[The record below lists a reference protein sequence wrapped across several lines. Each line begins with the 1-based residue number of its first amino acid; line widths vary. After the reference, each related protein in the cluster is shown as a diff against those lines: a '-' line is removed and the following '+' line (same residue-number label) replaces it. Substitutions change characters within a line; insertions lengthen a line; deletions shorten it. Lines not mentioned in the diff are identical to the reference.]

1 MSDRRS
7 VFLIAALLAVAAAIW
22 YRAKVFEA
30 PPVVERPVIALLASG
45 STPYWQLTTNGA
57 KAAAAK
63 YNVDLRI
70 EQPKGAETLEQ
81 QTQALLGLDLD
92 EINGVAFSPVDP
104 EGETRLINTMAQ
116 QTLVVTL
123 DADAPLSLRQC
134 HIGTS
139 NVAAGRLCA
148 RLVEEAVPNGGKVAV
163 ALANLTKSTN
173 IDRKT
178 AFDKSLGHDE
188 DAPVESQQPKYELL
202 EPLIDE
208 GDNDK
213 CRQLIK
219 ECLEAHPDIACFVA
233 LNARQGPLL
242 LEVLKEQDELGKIQ
256 LVTFDEA
263 DETLQGVANGHI
275 FATVVQNPYMYG
287 FETVRR
293 LASLCRGDKD
303 EVPVAGGG
311 TIHVSAEA
319 IRKENLDEFRQ
330 RLRERL
336 PEGDVAAK

>member
-1 MSDRRS
+1 MSGRQS
-7 VFLIAALLAVAAAIW
+7 IFLIAALAAVAGAAW
-22 YRAKVFEA
+22 YRAAVFM
-30 PPVVERPVIALLASG
+30 PPPIVARPVIVLLASG

-57 KAAAAK
+57 KAAADK
-63 YNVDLRI
+63 FNVDLRI
-70 EQPKGAETLEQ
+70 ETPKGAETLEQ
-81 QTQALLGLDLD
+81 QMQALSGLELD
-92 EINGVAFSPVDP
+92 NINGVAFSPVDP

-116 QTLVVTL
+116 KTLVVTL

-148 RLVEEAVPNGGKVAV
+148 RLVEEAVPGGGKVAV

-178 AFDKSLGHDE
+178 AFEKSLGHDD
-188 DAPVESQQPKYELL
+188 DAPPAADQPTYELL
-202 EPLIDE
+202 EPLVDE
-208 GDNDK
+208 GDDDK

-219 ECLEAHPDIACFVA
+219 DTLAAHPDVACFVA

-242 LEVLKEQDELGKIQ
+242 LEVLKEQDKLGKIQ

-263 DETLQGVANGHI
+263 DETLRGVEDGHI
-275 FATVVQNPYMYG
+275 FATVVQDPYMYG
-287 FETVRR
+287 FNTIRQ
-293 LASLCRGDKD
+293 LASLCRGERD
-303 EVPVAGGG
+303 EIPIAGGG
-311 TIHVSAEA
+311 TIHVNAEA
-319 IRKENLDEFRQ
+319 IRKENLEDFRK

-336 PEGDVAAK
+336 PKDDVAAK